1 MDEEYISA
9 ERLAAV
15 TAGTHR
21 VVHALTE
28 AIRAEPDHV
37 QGAVAL
43 AASMAALLGLI
54 AHAQDPAHATIT
66 ILEKFVRDAQERG
79 WLPNA
84 GNGGTTTLVF
94 GPATA
99 PGVPRHGEVLH

>member
-1 MDEEYISA
+1 MDEEYISD

-15 TAGTHR
+15 AAGTHR
-21 VVHALTE
+21 VVRALTV
-28 AIRAEPDHV
+28 AIQAEPERV

-54 AHAQDPAHATIT
+54 SHAHDPAHATIT

-84 GNGGTTTLVF
+84 GKGGTTTLVF

-99 PGVPRHGEVLH
+99 PDTAPHGEALH

>member
-1 MDEEYISA
+1 MDEEYISD

-15 TAGTHR
+15 AAGTHR
-21 VVHALTE
+21 VVRALTV
-28 AIRAEPDHV
+28 AIQAEPERV

-54 AHAQDPAHATIT
+54 SHAHDPAHATIT

-94 GPATA
+94 GPASA
-99 PGVPRHGEVLH
+99 PDEPPHGAVVH